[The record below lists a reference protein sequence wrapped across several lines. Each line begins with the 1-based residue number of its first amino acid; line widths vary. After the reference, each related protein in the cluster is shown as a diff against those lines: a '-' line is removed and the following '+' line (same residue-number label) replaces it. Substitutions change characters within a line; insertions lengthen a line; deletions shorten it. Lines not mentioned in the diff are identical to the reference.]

1 MGHELWWMLLPATL
15 PLPLEVSL
23 TRSQTA
29 TIHGERDDLSSLPL
43 ERNTREDA
51 A

>member
-1 MGHELWWMLLPATL
+1 MVDVAACYTATAIGGFI
-15 PLPLEVSL
+15 